1 MTVCPKGKG
10 VQAPCGARVR
20 AAIGLAPWAAQV
32 PPTERAGSKGS
43 YKCCL
48 SAAPPLVAG
57 ATTFAPLGSVS
68 LDSQSPKGS
77 LRIQFPCHAHFVV
90 GLWMLGSGVNLS
102 LWQQRRENH
111 TTGLRPEENKQT
123 SLRSRKCTPFGASAP
138 PFPRRG
144 NFALR
149 SAFGPISILRHNA
162 AKTSPSGGGAVGR
175 RGAFPRAA
183 GAVLRFSLPMAA
195 LPPTG
200 GNNTHRREAAIPPPS
215 AAEGGCR
222 PLSEANTTLLHN
234 LRRSRTPSPS
244 ESFEP
249 SEPLE
254 PSNQITTNAT
264 SPLAYQ
270 PTNYY
275 RRTP

>member
-1 MTVCPKGKG
+1 MTICPDVRGAPLRGRLYRRVVFAGAQGAAREKCIPGRKR

-43 YKCCL
+43 YVCCL
-48 SAAPPLVAG
+48 RQHPLWWLAPPPFPLKG
-57 ATTFAPLGSVS
+57 ALWVLGS
-68 LDSQSPKGS
+68 D
-77 LRIQFPCHAHFVV
+77 
-90 GLWMLGSGVNLS
+90 VNLS

-149 SAFGPISILRHNA
+149 SAFGSISILRYNA

-234 LRRSRTPSPS
+234 PRRSRTPSPS
-244 ESFEP
+244 EP
-249 SEPLE
+249 SEPFE
-254 PSNQITTNAT
+254 PC
-264 SPLAYQ
+264 L
-270 PTNYY
+270 
-275 RRTP
+275 

>member
-1 MTVCPKGKG
+1 MQNTH
-10 VQAPCGARVR
+10 
-20 AAIGLAPWAAQV
+20 L
-32 PPTERAGSKGS
+32 
-43 YKCCL
+43 
-48 SAAPPLVAG
+48 AAPYESSSLATPPIQG
-57 ATTFAPLGSVS
+57 ALWVLGS
-68 LDSQSPKGS
+68 D
-77 LRIQFPCHAHFVV
+77 
-90 GLWMLGSGVNLS
+90 VNLS

-138 PFPRRG
+138 PFPWRG

-234 LRRSRTPSPS
+234 PRRSRTPSPS
-244 ESFEP
+244 EPFEP
-249 SEPLE
+249 SEPSE
-254 PSNQITTNAT
+254 PEPQSGSNGDTTTLGPKGRRPLLHNPPPQAAITS
-264 SPLAYQ
+264 SPAGAGRL
-270 PTNYY
+270 PL
-275 RRTP
+275 

>member
-1 MTVCPKGKG
+1 MSGRKGVPLRGRLYRRVVFAGAQGAARAKCIPG
-10 VQAPCGARVR
+10 RKRVQAPCGAQVR

-43 YKCCL
+43 MYAACG
-48 SAAPPLVAG
+48 SAPFGGWRHHL
-57 ATTFAPLGSVS
+57 
-68 LDSQSPKGS
+68 SPKGKHVTGFSVAYGS
-77 LRIQFPCHAHFVV
+77 LRIQFPYHPLKGA
-90 GLWMLGSGVNLS
+90 LWVLGSDVNLS

-149 SAFGPISILRHNA
+149 SAFGPISILRRSA
-162 AKTSPSGGGAVGR
+162 AKTSPSGGSTAVGGD

-195 LPPTG
+195 LPPKG
-200 GNNTHRREAAIPPPS
+200 GNKTYRPPGRYHHPQPLKAAVAP
-215 AAEGGCR
+215 
-222 PLSEANTTLLHN
+222 
-234 LRRSRTPSPS
+234 
-244 ESFEP
+244 
-249 SEPLE
+249 
-254 PSNQITTNAT
+254 
-264 SPLAYQ
+264 
-270 PTNYY
+270 
-275 RRTP
+275 